1 MCTFPHVRSNRNEFI
16 TKQKKNFTINV
27 SKCPLCKAPIGTGA
41 AIHVNIALD
50 DIIGNFDVN
59 CKSSGCLWTG
69 HFREHEQYFKI
80 CEKTFNAVCK
90 WRVQRGSGK
99 GEDGSAHFPKCKA
112 EGRCQGNVSKSM
124 LLPSVSKRI
133 TCPLSCGTS
142 LSR

>member
-1 MCTFPHVRSNRNEFI
+1 MCTFPDVRSNRNEFI
-16 TKQKKNFTINV
+16 TKQKKNFTTNV

-41 AIHVNIALD
+41 AIHVNIAPD

-69 HFREHEQYFKI
+69 QFREHEQYFKI
-80 CEKTFNAVCK
+80 CEKIFNAVCK

-99 GEDGSAHFPKCKA
+99 GGDGSAHFPKCKA